1 MERRRHVSLAAPEAG
16 TPRAWAGWRHP
27 SLGHTGGKK
36 GAIQTPSGPGG
47 GCFQNEPFKCMQL
60 NAQSRSPATSG
71 GWWARRL
78 GESWMPMPGP
88 EWAVSGEPPGGALP
102 TPHCP
107 GCPCPRAED
116 GGPSLSAP
124 QPFSAVS
131 RASPTGQP
139 ANLCPPTPS
148 GPGLGNIRALEPG
161 AKGRRLSSWK

>member
-16 TPRAWAGWRHP
+16 TPRASAGWRHP
-27 SLGHTGGKK
+27 SLGRTGGKK

-60 NAQSRSPATSG
+60 NAQSRSPATSS

-78 GESWMPMPGP
+78 GESWTLMPGP

-102 TPHCP
+102 TVSQLPVPQGRGWRAQPVCTTAFQLRVQS
-107 GCPCPRAED
+107 PR
-116 GGPSLSAP
+116 P
-124 QPFSAVS
+124 
-131 RASPTGQP
+131 GQP

-161 AKGRRLSSWK
+161 AKGRHLSSWK